1 MPDKVRRMTRTE
13 MSRIIVVAAVATD
26 HPQLPRDNKD
36 ASVIFRKII
45 PETRLGVAPPIFVV
59 SRFVVSPSTMSWKIH
74 LSREKGEEE
83 STPLKN
89 ARFSICSV

>member
-1 MPDKVRRMTRTE
+1 MTRTK

-45 PETRLGVAPPIFVV
+45 PETRLGVAPSIFVV
-59 SRFVVSPSTMSWKIH
+59 SRFVVSPSKMNPKIH
-74 LSREKGEEE
+74 L
-83 STPLKN
+83 
-89 ARFSICSV
+89 